1 MGGVEDNEPPTKR
14 VKVFSGESSEGPSN
28 RLPLREQGSCSS
40 RRSMAR
46 VLASQ
51 DNEEVVGQN
60 GVVRKV
66 ELVRIIAE
74 ALYSL
79 GYSKSGARL
88 EEESG
93 IPLHSSAVELF
104 MYQVLEG
111 QWDESVSMLREM
123 GLADEKALKLATFLI
138 FEKKFFELL
147 GGGKTMDAL
156 RILRTEIA
164 SLGVNHERVREL
176 ASFVLF
182 PPRNLVDGI
191 KDKESRKELLEKL
204 REILPP
210 ALMIPENRLV
220 HLLEQALVLQKGACR
235 FHNSSVG
242 KMSLLAD
249 HKCGRDHIPSQTL
262 QKCDLHP
269 LTEVFLL
276 SFFCLCFG
284 DAQILKEHNNEVW
297 FLQFSHD
304 GKYLAS
310 SSGDGLVVI
319 WEVSADGHVF
329 MKYEFSGH
337 EKPVSYIS
345 WSPDNNQLLTCGLE
359 ETIKMW
365 DVASGE
371 CLCTYQK
378 NGVGM
383 VSCAW
388 DPHSKTIFSGATDKS
403 IIMWDLEGNELDCW
417 KGQRTTKIS
426 DLGVIMDGKMLVTVC
441 KENAILL
448 FEWETKTERF
458 IEEDHPIISFSL
470 SKNNKF
476 LLVSLLNEELHVWSV
491 DGATELVAKYRGHKR
506 ARFVVRSCFGG
517 LDEAFIASGSEDS
530 QVCIWHR
537 LSGELILKL
546 AGHSGAVNCVSWNP
560 ANPHMLAS
568 ASDDRTIR
576 IWGLN
581 QVDMN
586 YNGTNSNGVHHCNG
600 ERLSV
605 VKAPLSH
612 LVRTRFIR
620 NCTEESIGKMANEA
634 AKKKQ
639 KKPKFM
645 QESENVSEVNRI
657 RFVHILEQFRHSK
670 DDVYKFEENLNNRE
684 REAVHTLCRKMG
696 MQSKSY
702 GKGQQRR
709 LFIYKN
715 KKGVLLKE
723 KERLAS
729 FSFSEE
735 SRAALQD
742 LFSQYPPNDLEM
754 AENKFGESSGIN
766 GKVQA
771 FKDDMFCKPAMTQ
784 SEIASKVE
792 SLASRIEKSADLRQI
807 TEERSKLP
815 IASFRDSITSTMES
829 HQVMLICGETGC
841 GKTTQWQKELLL
853 NEIRLESKGGSH
865 SSLMFCT
872 NGILLRILVG
882 RGSGRKKKSK
892 KSANS
897 DFGITHII
905 VDEIH
910 ERDRFSDIMLT
921 IIRDMLPLYP
931 QLRLVLMSATIDAER
946 FSTYFCGCPIIRV
959 PGFTYPVKSFYLE
972 DVLSLVRSTETKPLA
987 CTKSNISVETSI
999 TNECRVAL
1007 DEAIDLALSS
1017 DEFDPLLDLISSQG
1031 NSEVLNYQHS
1041 KTGVTPLMV
1050 FAGKGRVSDICM
1062 LLSLGVDCS
1071 IKSNAGNMALD
1082 YAKQENQGEA
1092 EEFIRKY
1099 MEKPLTNS
1107 EEDQYLLDKYLS
1119 NVDPE
1124 LIDCVLIEQLLRRI
1138 CIDSND
1144 GAILVFLPGWDDIN
1158 RTREKLQAS
1167 PFFKDPSRFL
1177 IISLHSRVPL
1187 SEQKKVFKRP
1197 PSGCRKIVLST
1208 NIAETSVTIEDVV
1221 YVLDSG
1227 RMKEKNYDPYN
1238 NVSTLQTYWNSKANM
1253 KQREGRAG
1261 RCQPGICYHLFS
1273 KLRAASLPDFQVPE
1287 IKRMPLEEL
1296 CLQVKLINPSCKI
1309 DEFLQKT
1316 LDPPVHETIRNAV
1329 SVLQGIGA
1337 LTPDD
1342 EKLTELGER
1351 LGALPVHPLT
1361 SKMLFLA
1368 ILLNCLDPALTLACA
1383 SDYKDPFIL
1392 PMLPD
1397 EKKRAQ
1403 SARSELASLLGGNGD
1418 QLAVIAAFDCWRAA
1432 KDRGEQSRFC
1442 SRYFVSQNTMRMLSQ
1457 MRKQLERELVR
1468 HGFIPE
1474 DASRCSLNAR
1484 DPGILHAV
1492 LVAGLYPM
1500 IGRVVL
1506 SGRRSLVET
1515 ADGNRVRL
1523 HPFSTNA
1530 RLSVRKGGAEP
1541 PLVVFDEITRG
1552 DGGMFIRDCSV
1563 VGPLPM
1569 LLLAS
1574 EIVVGRSAEDDSGE
1588 ESECEDDSW
1597 EEDRMD
1603 TTSVEK
1609 GERIMSLPGN
1619 SVKVLVDGW
1628 LPLESTALD
1637 VAQIYCLRERLLA
1650 AVFFK
1655 VKHPKKV
1662 LPEHLGAS
1670 LYAIA
1675 CILSYDGMSGISLPN
1690 ESVDSL
1696 ASMVSATDIS
1706 GLGRVSTKS
1715 ANQPSQNYL
1724 KSLLN
1729 SRNKS
1734 YQPPA
1739 QSLVPNANNM
1749 HMYGSAMHGPPA
1761 PNRNFFKRPR
1771 GGVRR

>member
-1 MGGVEDNEPPTKR
+1 
-14 VKVFSGESSEGPSN
+14 
-28 RLPLREQGSCSS
+28 
-40 RRSMAR
+40 
-46 VLASQ
+46 
-51 DNEEVVGQN
+51 
-60 GVVRKV
+60 
-66 ELVRIIAE
+66 
-74 ALYSL
+74 
-79 GYSKSGARL
+79 
-88 EEESG
+88 
-93 IPLHSSAVELF
+93 
-104 MYQVLEG
+104 
-111 QWDESVSMLREM
+111 
-123 GLADEKALKLATFLI
+123 
-138 FEKKFFELL
+138 
-147 GGGKTMDAL
+147 
-156 RILRTEIA
+156 
-164 SLGVNHERVREL
+164 
-176 ASFVLF
+176 
-182 PPRNLVDGI
+182 
-191 KDKESRKELLEKL
+191 
-204 REILPP
+204 
-210 ALMIPENRLV
+210 
-220 HLLEQALVLQKGACR
+220 
-235 FHNSSVG
+235 
-242 KMSLLAD
+242 
-249 HKCGRDHIPSQTL
+249 
-262 QKCDLHP
+262 
-269 LTEVFLL
+269 
-276 SFFCLCFG
+276 
-284 DAQILKEHNNEVW
+284 
-297 FLQFSHD
+297 
-304 GKYLAS
+304 
-310 SSGDGLVVI
+310 
-319 WEVSADGHVF
+319 
-329 MKYEFSGH
+329 
-337 EKPVSYIS
+337 
-345 WSPDNNQLLTCGLE
+345 
-359 ETIKMW
+359 
-365 DVASGE
+365 
-371 CLCTYQK
+371 
-378 NGVGM
+378 
-383 VSCAW
+383 
-388 DPHSKTIFSGATDKS
+388 
-403 IIMWDLEGNELDCW
+403 
-417 KGQRTTKIS
+417 
-426 DLGVIMDGKMLVTVC
+426 
-441 KENAILL
+441 
-448 FEWETKTERF
+448 
-458 IEEDHPIISFSL
+458 
-470 SKNNKF
+470 
-476 LLVSLLNEELHVWSV
+476 
-491 DGATELVAKYRGHKR
+491 
-506 ARFVVRSCFGG
+506 
-517 LDEAFIASGSEDS
+517 
-530 QVCIWHR
+530 
-537 LSGELILKL
+537 
-546 AGHSGAVNCVSWNP
+546 
-560 ANPHMLAS
+560 
-568 ASDDRTIR
+568 
-576 IWGLN
+576 
-581 QVDMN
+581 
-586 YNGTNSNGVHHCNG
+586 
-600 ERLSV
+600 
-605 VKAPLSH
+605 
-612 LVRTRFIR
+612 
-620 NCTEESIGKMANEA
+620 MANEA

-645 QESENVSEVNRI
+645 QEAANVSEVNRI

-715 KKGVLLKE
+715 KKGVLSKE

-754 AENKFGESSGIN
+754 AENKFGESSGKN

-792 SLASRIEKSADLRQI
+792 SLASRIEKSAELRQI

-815 IASFRDSITSTMES
+815 IASFRDSITYTMES

-841 GKTTQWQKELLL
+841 GKTTQVPQFLLDHAW
-853 NEIRLESKGGSH
+853 SKGEPCKIV
-865 SSLMFCT
+865 CT
-872 NGILLRILVG
+872 QPRRISATSVAERIAFERGENLGDSVGYKVVLVHDQMA
-882 RGSGRKKKSK
+882 SYWM
-892 KSANS
+892 
-897 DFGITHII
+897 I
-905 VDEIH
+905 VLCLSTNYLDEIH

-959 PGFTYPVKSFYLE
+959 PGFTYPVKPFYLE

-987 CTKSNISVETSI
+987 CTKNSITVETSI

-1071 IKSNAGNMALD
+1071 IKSNAGKTALD
-1082 YAKQENQGEA
+1082 YAKQDNQVEA
-1092 EEFIRKY
+1092 EGFIKKY

-1107 EEDQYLLDKYLS
+1107 EEDQNLLDKYLS

-1158 RTREKLQAS
+1158 RTRERLQAS

-1197 PSGCRKIVLST
+1197 PFGCRKIVLST

-1238 NVSTLQTYWNSKANM
+1238 NVSTLQTYWISKANA

-1316 LDPPVHETIRNAV
+1316 LDPPVHETIHNAV
-1329 SVLQGIGA
+1329 SVLQGLGA

-1432 KDRGEQSRFC
+1432 KDRGEQTKFC

-1457 MRKQLERELVR
+1457 MRKQLERELIR

-1500 IGRVVL
+1500 VGRVVL
-1506 SGRRSLVET
+1506 VGRKSLVET

-1530 RLSVRKGGAEP
+1530 RLSVRKGGVGP
-1541 PLVVFDEITRG
+1541 PLVVFNEITRG

-1563 VGPLPM
+1563 VGPLPL

-1588 ESECEDDSW
+1588 ESDCEDDSRD
-1597 EEDRMD
+1597 EDRMD
-1603 TTSVEK
+1603 TTSVEN

-1637 VAQIYCLRERLLA
+1637 VAQIYCLRERLSA

-1690 ESVDSL
+1690 EPVDSL

-1706 GLGRVSTKS
+1706 GLGRVSTNT

-1739 QSLVPNANNM
+1739 QPLVSNADNM
-1749 HMYGSAMHGPPA
+1749 HAYGSAMHGLPA
-1761 PNRNFFKRPR
+1761 PIRNFSKRPR